1 MLNIDNTNET
11 LPVGEYGVSSVSQP
25 IDAEPVRRSQPV
37 IVPIRSLSANHAD
50 RIARHLFAL
59 DANDRYLRFGHH
71 AQDAQVQRYVDSL
84 NFERDEI
91 FGIYNRKLELIAMAH
106 LAYAKDMGY
115 DSCAEFGASV
125 LAGARGRGFGA
136 RLFDRAAM
144 HATNDGVS
152 MMYIH
157 ALSKNDAMLRIARNA
172 GAVVEFEGTESE
184 AFLRLPQASVNSR
197 VTEMLEEQLAQT
209 DYRLK
214 VQAKQFRSF
223 LASMQEDLLGITHQS
238 DADKP

>member
-1 MLNIDNTNET
+1 MQNNDHTNEAALAQEYDA
-11 LPVGEYGVSSVSQP
+11 LPLDQARLAANLSK
-25 IDAEPVRRSQPV
+25 SQPV
-37 IVPIRSLSANHAD
+37 IVPIRSLGANHAD

-115 DSCAEFGASV
+115 DSVAEFGASV
-125 LAGARGRGFGA
+125 LAGSRGRGFGA
-136 RLFDRAAM
+136 RLFERAAM
-144 HATNDGVS
+144 HATNDGIS

-157 ALSKNDAMLRIARNA
+157 ALSKNDAMLHIARNA
-172 GAVVEFEGTESE
+172 GAVVECEGSESE
-184 AFLRLPQASVNSR
+184 AFLRLPHPSMNSM
-197 VTEMLEEQLAQT
+197 VTEMLEEHLAQT

-214 VQAKQFRSF
+214 VQAKQFRTF
-223 LASMQEDLLGITHQS
+223 LASMQEDLLGISHHS
-238 DADKP
+238 DENVS